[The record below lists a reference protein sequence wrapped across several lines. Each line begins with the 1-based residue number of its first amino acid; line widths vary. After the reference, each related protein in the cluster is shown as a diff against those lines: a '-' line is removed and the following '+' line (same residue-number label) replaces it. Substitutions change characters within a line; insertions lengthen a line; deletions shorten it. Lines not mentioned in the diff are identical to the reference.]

1 MKPKE
6 NKLVS
11 LLLTA
16 ALGLTLTVPTLAQAG
31 GGHHRHGHHHHDHGH
46 HHHHR
51 HSHQPHMGGYNIIY
65 NQPRAYYN
73 QAYYPQ
79 PSYNYYPPVPV
90 YAYPPSVMLGID
102 TGDASFMLRY

>member
-6 NKLVS
+6 NKLAS
-11 LLLTA
+11 LLLIT

-31 GGHHRHGHHHHDHGH
+31 GGHHRHGHHHGH

-51 HSHQPHMGGYNIIY
+51 RPHQPHMGGYNIIY

-79 PSYNYYPPVPV
+79 PSYNYYPPAPV

-102 TGDASFMLRY
+102 TGNASFMLRY